1 MSSCSFLLLP
11 VAVGLEISLLLSGN
25 KIYIFSQHT
34 YIIFTLGALNWRFPV
49 DLFPGGVGLY
59 IFSEI
64 SGKIVLKQ

>member
-1 MSSCSFLLLP
+1 METKFIFLVNTCTFFFSFNAL
-11 VAVGLEISLLLSGN
+11 
-25 KIYIFSQHT
+25 IYM
-34 YIIFTLGALNWRFPV
+34 IFTLGALNWRFPV